1 MRLGTYHFNHTVA
14 MDRIKRIKNTGEQD
28 GGTQCE
34 WLRQGLYLADY
45 DFETEEYILK
55 YQEDMRT
62 ITAQQARLLSYNDP
76 NDLTPTQRKILWP
89 DEDWG

>member
-1 MRLGTYHFNHTVA
+1 